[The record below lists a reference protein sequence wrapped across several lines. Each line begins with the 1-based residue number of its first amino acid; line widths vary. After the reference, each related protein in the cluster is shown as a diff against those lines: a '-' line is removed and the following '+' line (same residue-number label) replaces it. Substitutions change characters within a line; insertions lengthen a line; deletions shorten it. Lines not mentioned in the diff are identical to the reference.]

1 MFPPCSRAARRMPL
15 VMLLLSALCL
25 GAGSGRA
32 AEFRSTGDAPAIAY
46 DAPSAK
52 AKKLFVASR
61 DYPLEVIVNIEG
73 WVKVRD
79 AAGDLFWVEKKALSE
94 RRMLLVNVPQ
104 AEIRQAAEDTAT
116 VVFRAQ
122 AGVVLEWQDPAAPAA
137 VATPSASSTSPAPGW
152 VRVRH
157 RDGSQG
163 FVRTSQVWGL

>member
-1 MFPPCSRAARRMPL
+1 MALTDFRPALGIVL
-15 VMLLLSALCL
+15 VAMSFLCL
-25 GAGSGRA
+25 GLARA
-32 AEFRSTGDAPAIAY
+32 AEFRSVGDAPAIAY

-61 DYPLEVIVNIEG
+61 DYPIEVIVNIEG

-79 AAGDLFWVEKKALSE
+79 AAGDLFWLEKKALSD
-94 RRMLLVNVPQ
+94 RRMLLVTVPQ
-104 AEIRQAAEDTAT
+104 AEVRQAADDSAA

-122 AGVVLEWQDPAAPAA
+122 TGVVLEWQDPSVPAA
-137 VATPSASSTSPAPGW
+137 GPMPAASATPGW

-163 FVRTSQVWGL
+163 FVRASQVWGL

>member
-1 MFPPCSRAARRMPL
+1 MFCIG
-15 VMLLLSALCL
+15 LLATLCL
-25 GAGSGRA
+25 RVGLAQS
-32 AEFRSTGDAPAIAY
+32 AEFRSIGDAPAIVY

-104 AEIRQAAEDTAT
+104 ADVRQVADDSAP

-122 AGVVLEWQDPAAPAA
+122 AGVVLEWQDQSAAPA
-137 VATPSASSTSPAPGW
+137 TSGAPVAPGW

-163 FVRTSQVWGL
+163 FVRVSQVWGL